1 MRNAET
7 VLSVIRDRGKRGL
20 PLGDVYRQLFNPEL
34 YLRAYGRIYRND
46 GAMTPGTT
54 TETVDGMSMAKIH
67 SLIDDIR
74 HERHRW
80 APVRR
85 VHIPKKNGKTRPLG
99 IPVWKDKLLQEVMRS
114 ILEAYYE
121 PQFSDHSHGFRPER
135 GCHTALEHIRHVW
148 TGTKWFIEGDIT
160 GCFDNIDHEI
170 LLSILRDKIQDE
182 RFIRLTENLLKAG
195 YCEQWKRY
203 PTFSGSPQGGIV
215 SPILANIYLD
225 RLDQFADKML
235 TPEHTKGVKRVV
247 HPGYERLANLRRL
260 ARKHGRW
267 EEAQRLLQQMQKLP
281 SLDPDDPG
289 YRRLRYVRYAD
300 DFLFGFIGPKSEALA
315 IKDQIGQFLRDQLKL
330 ELSPQKTLVTHATTG
345 HARFLGY
352 EISTDLANTKHGPDG
367 RRTVN
372 GGIALRIPARFV
384 QETCA
389 RFMSNGKV
397 THRAELLNESDYDIV
412 TLYQGEYRGYV
423 EYYGL
428 AHNLTWLGTLWFTM
442 ETSLLRTLASKHRSS
457 VTAMARKLR
466 SKRYTPQGWR
476 KCLEVVVIKPDKR
489 RLVTRF
495 GAISLSRRSN
505 VKVRDRTDMSRFPR
519 RCELV
524 TRLLAEKCE
533 VCGSE
538 GAVEV
543 HHIRKLAD
551 LNKPGR
557 RERPL
562 YARIMSARKRKTL
575 VLCIGCHDDL
585 HAGRPLERRDGT

>member
-1 MRNAET
+1 
-7 VLSVIRDRGKRGL
+7 
-20 PLGDVYRQLFNPEL
+20 
-34 YLRAYGRIYRND
+34 
-46 GAMTPGTT
+46 
-54 TETVDGMSMAKIH
+54 
-67 SLIDDIR
+67 
-74 HERHRW
+74 
-80 APVRR
+80 
-85 VHIPKKNGKTRPLG
+85 
-99 IPVWKDKLLQEVMRS
+99 
-114 ILEAYYE
+114 
-121 PQFSDHSHGFRPER
+121 
-135 GCHTALEHIRHVW
+135 
-148 TGTKWFIEGDIT
+148 
-160 GCFDNIDHEI
+160 
-170 LLSILRDKIQDE
+170 
-182 RFIRLTENLLKAG
+182 
-195 YCEQWKRY
+195 
-203 PTFSGSPQGGIV
+203 
-215 SPILANIYLD
+215 
-225 RLDQFADKML
+225 ML
-235 TPEHTKGVKRVV
+235 TPEHTQGAKRVV
-247 HPGYERLANLRRL
+247 HPEYERLANLRRL

-505 VKVRDRTDMSRFPR
+505 VNVRDRTDMSRFPR
-519 RCELV
+519 RAELV

-533 VCGSE
+533 ICGSE

-585 HAGRPLERRDGT
+585 HAGRPLKRRDGT